1 MSVEAICPHCDAVNT
16 WGNCIECEAN
26 DWKEHFHAFQLS
38 CVECKKCGCIES
50 PPIYCFECDKKI
62 NSQFFKSTSLGAKIL
77 KIVGMGFVGLII
89 FGILLIYSAWDKQS
103 NEVES
108 IDGGEET
115 SNNIISK
122 LKAGMVYKYYSAGGC
137 RIEDAN
143 DVCIDEKTYIEI
155 CSTKPSISVM
165 AVKGLGH
172 SNSEFSILSSG
183 GVSLNYNISPNTDA
197 PCIINV
203 VADGVLNGTS
213 RTINVVAE
221 PANFIIN
228 NSGSILITYAIYRY
242 AE

>member
-1 MSVEAICPHCDAVNT
+1 MSVEATCPHCGTENI
-16 WGNCIECEAN
+16 WGDCDECGSN
-26 DWKEHFHAFQLS
+26 DWKGHFGHDGLS
-38 CVECKKCGCIES
+38 SVECRKCGNIEY
-50 PPIYCFECDKKI
+50 PPIQCVECDKKI
-62 NSQFFKSTSLGAKIL
+62 NSQLFKSTSLGSKIL
-77 KIVGMGFVGLII
+77 KIVGIGFVGLTI
-89 FGILLIYSAWDKQS
+89 FGFLLIYSAWNKVS

-108 IDGGEET
+108 IDGGEEA
-115 SNNIISK
+115 SKNIISK
-122 LKAGMVYKYYSAGGC
+122 LKPGMIYKYYSAGGC

-143 DVCIDEKTYIEI
+143 DVCIDKNTYIEI

-183 GVSLNYNISPNTDA
+183 GVSLNYKITPNKDT
-197 PCIINV
+197 PCVINV